1 MSNQF
6 SLLYSNGIFHLY
18 EYQFSDPMEY
28 SSLTLV
34 KQKNYS
40 VEEDMTITSEE
51 INQLLDSVPIIDEP
65 EISFPQA
72 DSFER
77 VINLCEL
84 LNEHPMTKDNITIN
98 YAFDE
103 RQTNYYTDAA
113 RYLGLVDKQK
123 E

>member
-1 MSNQF
+1 
-6 SLLYSNGIFHLY
+6 
-18 EYQFSDPMEY
+18 
-28 SSLTLV
+28 
-34 KQKNYS
+34 
-40 VEEDMTITSEE
+40 MTITSEE

-113 RYLGLVDKQK
+113 RYLGLVVKLYYHIRFFQK
-123 E
+123 LLIYGLVREKSTSMKLLQ

>member
-1 MSNQF
+1 
-6 SLLYSNGIFHLY
+6 
-18 EYQFSDPMEY
+18 MEY

-103 RQTNYYTDAA
+103 RQQIIIPTLLAI
-113 RYLGLVDKQK
+113 LG
-123 E
+123 

>member
-1 MSNQF
+1 
-6 SLLYSNGIFHLY
+6 
-18 EYQFSDPMEY
+18 MEY

-72 DSFER
+72 DS
-77 VINLCEL
+77 
-84 LNEHPMTKDNITIN
+84 LNE
-98 YAFDE
+98 
-103 RQTNYYTDAA
+103 
-113 RYLGLVDKQK
+113 
-123 E
+123 